1 MYCTINQLTNYRS
14 TCLFDKI
21 QSYILNKP
29 ISVVPIIDYSCQQ
42 YDNNSDWNKI
52 TICSFKVIPVMLKN
66 YVLYNTCVI
75 QLNTHSELVLLR
87 LCGVLHAHFESLT
100 AEIRVHHTGFV
111 WSVWPACPL
120 LFFGGEPPAAP
131 RSLPTR
137 TYFFFLSFFLRSKRP
152 SRRSRVASSPA
163 RERRWSTAGGAT
175 LRWLMLCQVWAHL
188 ISNLLLLLLLRW
200 CRLTVRAHACERVSV
215 HAHVAH
221 GDASSVNSDSG
232 EPRDEHLAKYRGFH
246 FNFWKTFFS
255 GDI

>member
-100 AEIRVHHTGFV
+100 AEIRVHHTGFS
-111 WSVWPACPL
+111 SVWPACPL

-137 TYFFFLSFFLRSKRP
+137 TYFFFYRSSFAPSVRPAGPASRLRRPVSVDGRPQEARLSGGWCCARFELT
-152 SRRSRVASSPA
+152 SSPIFCCCCCCCVGADWLCA
-163 RERRWSTAGGAT
+163 R
-175 LRWLMLCQVWAHL
+175 M
-188 ISNLLLLLLLRW
+188 
-200 CRLTVRAHACERVSV
+200 RVSV
-215 HAHVAH
+215 SQCTRTSPMETLPV
-221 GDASSVNSDSG
+221 
-232 EPRDEHLAKYRGFH
+232 
-246 FNFWKTFFS
+246 
-255 GDI
+255 